1 MKSRLYYEA
10 HVTIDPVAEERRNA
24 VQELADPYGCKLAK
38 LLMQKGQPSNLD
50 TFMTCH
56 GRDLMQMEAR
66 VAGLVRRLQAVGLRV
81 RRYKIED
88 TLMDSRHEDE
98 LGLGVTPDKAVA
110 R

>member
-1 MKSRLYYEA
+1 MKARLYYEA
-10 HVTIDPVAEERRNA
+10 HVTIDPVPEDKRGA
-24 VQELADPYGCKLAK
+24 VQALADPYGCKLAK

-56 GRDLMQMEAR
+56 GKDLGAMEAR
-66 VAGLVRRLQAVGLRV
+66 VAGLVKRLLGVGLGV

-88 TLMDSRHEDE
+88 TLMDSRNEDE
-98 LGLGVTPDKAVA
+98 LGLGVAPDKVA